1 MKFLKYLYLYIF
13 GYLNIY
19 VEGFFIER
27 FINICLSKR
36 IMLWSLTRE
45 NSTSLNAK
53 ISVGDFK
60 KIKEAVKKSKCKLK
74 LKDKKGLPFLLK
86 RYRKRKIFA
95 ITLLV
100 IAIFIFGL
108 TRFIWNIDIVCD
120 GNINKEEILKILE
133 ESNVKLGTYIKS
145 VNIDKLVN
153 YICLKREDVSWSGV
167 EIKGTNLIV
176 KLIMSEDKISEIQS
190 DEPCNIVSN
199 KDGVI
204 LKISSQNG
212 TQRVYEGD
220 VIKKG
225 DLLVEGVMEGKYTGK
240 RYVHAEAMVWAKVWY
255 VKEEEM
261 ALTQEYLI
269 ETGDVENRYEINIK
283 DFKINFNKSLP
294 KFEKYDTI
302 EAVKKVKLFSNYYI
316 PIEIKT
322 ITYKEQMKKV
332 KEYTVDELS
341 NELQIKLKQELL
353 TENKISEENVIEY
366 ITNVTELK
374 NGIKVK
380 VTCVVKEKI
389 GSYEQLIY

>member
-1 MKFLKYLYLYIF
+1 MKFFKYLYLYIL
-13 GYLNIY
+13 GYLNVY

-27 FINICLSKR
+27 FINICFSKK
-36 IMLWSLTRE
+36 IMLWSLNRE
-45 NSTSLNAK
+45 NSISLSAK

-60 KIKEAVKKSKCKLK
+60 KLRDAAKKSKCKIK

-86 RYRKRKIFA
+86 KYRKRKIFA
-95 ITLLV
+95 ITLMV

-108 TRFIWNIDIVCD
+108 TRFVWNIDIVCE
-120 GNINKEEILKILE
+120 GNINKEEILEILE
-133 ESNVKLGTYIKS
+133 ECNVKIGTYIED

-153 YICLKREDVSWSGV
+153 YICLKRDDISWSGV

-176 KLIMSEDKISEIQS
+176 KLVMAEDKVFEISS

-212 TQRVYEGD
+212 TQRVKEGD

-225 DLLVEGVMEGKYTGK
+225 DLLVEGIMEGKYTGN
-240 RYVHAEAMVWAKVWY
+240 RYVHAEATIWAKVWY
-255 VKEEEM
+255 VKEEE
-261 ALTQEYLI
+261 LSLKQEYFV
-269 ETGDVENRYEINIK
+269 ETGEVENRYEINIK

-341 NELQIKLKQELL
+341 NELQTKLKQELL
-353 TENKISEENVIEY
+353 TENEISEENVIEY
-366 ITNVTELK
+366 IPNVT
-374 NGIKVK
+374 NQNDSVKVK

>member
-1 MKFLKYLYLYIF
+1 MKFFKYLYLYIF
-13 GYLNIY
+13 GYLNVY

-27 FINICLSKR
+27 FINICFSKK
-36 IMLWSLTRE
+36 IMLWSLNRE
-45 NSTSLNAK
+45 NSTSLSAK

-60 KIKEAVKKSKCKLK
+60 KIRYAAKKSKCKIK

-86 RYRKRKIFA
+86 KYRKRKIFA
-95 ITLLV
+95 ITLIV

-108 TRFIWNIDIVCD
+108 TRFVWNIDIVCD
-120 GNINKEEILKILE
+120 GNINKEEILKVLE
-133 ESNVKLGTYIKS
+133 ECNVKLGTYIED

-153 YICLKREDVSWSGV
+153 YICLKRDDISWSGV

-176 KLIMSEDKISEIQS
+176 KLVMAEDKVFEISS

-212 TQRVYEGD
+212 TQRVKEGD

-225 DLLVEGVMEGKYTGK
+225 DVLVEGIMEGKYTGN
-240 RYVHAEAMVWAKVWY
+240 RYVHAEASIWAKVWY
-255 VKEEEM
+255 VKEEE
-261 ALTQEYLI
+261 LPLKQEYFV
-269 ETGDVENRYEINIK
+269 ETGEVENRYDINIK
-283 DFKINFNKSLP
+283 YLKINFNKSLP

-316 PIEIKT
+316 PVEIKT

-341 NELQIKLKQELL
+341 NELQTKLKQELL
-353 TENKISEENVIEY
+353 TENEISEENVIEY
-366 ITNVTELK
+366 IPNVTELK
-374 NGIKVK
+374 DSINVK

-389 GSYEQLIY
+389 GNYEQLIY

>member
-1 MKFLKYLYLYIF
+1 M
-13 GYLNIY
+13 
-19 VEGFFIER
+19 
-27 FINICLSKR
+27 
-36 IMLWSLTRE
+36 
-45 NSTSLNAK
+45 
-53 ISVGDFK
+53 
-60 KIKEAVKKSKCKLK
+60 
-74 LKDKKGLPFLLK
+74 
-86 RYRKRKIFA
+86 
-95 ITLLV
+95 V

-108 TRFIWNIDIVCD
+108 TRFVWNIDIVCE
-120 GNINKEEILKILE
+120 GNINKEEILEILE
-133 ESNVKLGTYIKS
+133 ECNVKIGTYIED

-153 YICLKREDVSWSGV
+153 YICLKRDDISWSGV

-176 KLIMSEDKISEIQS
+176 KLVMAEDKVFEISS

-212 TQRVYEGD
+212 TQRVKEGD

-225 DLLVEGVMEGKYTGK
+225 DLLVEGIMEGKYTGN
-240 RYVHAEAMVWAKVWY
+240 RYVHAEATIWAKVWY
-255 VKEEEM
+255 VKEEE
-261 ALTQEYLI
+261 LSLKQEYFV
-269 ETGDVENRYEINIK
+269 ETGEVENRYEINIK

-341 NELQIKLKQELL
+341 NELQTKLKQELL
-353 TENKISEENVIEY
+353 TENEISEENVIEY
-366 ITNVTELK
+366 IPNVT
-374 NGIKVK
+374 NQNDSVKVK